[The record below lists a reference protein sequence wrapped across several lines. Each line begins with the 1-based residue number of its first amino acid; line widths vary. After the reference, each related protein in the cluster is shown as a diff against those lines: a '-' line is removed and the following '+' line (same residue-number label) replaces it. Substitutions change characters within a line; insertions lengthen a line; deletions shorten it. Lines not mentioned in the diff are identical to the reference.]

1 MRSPRQASAPLLAA
15 ALIGASAG
23 PVAPARASEAPEPPE
38 APPLA
43 ITPLPRPAGVD
54 DRDLLEVLGLRQPAG
69 RPPEPKRGKLMLFVI
84 PVFSSSP
91 TTGFALG
98 AGASGAV
105 ALGSPA
111 DTIVSSLSASL
122 MVTTKEQLM
131 TSLRSVIVTDRNA
144 WELLGDF
151 RYYRFSEPTYGLGTG
166 DSGVGGG
173 FTLNGLDTAA
183 LPGAQPMRF
192 DYLKVHETV
201 FRRVRGHAYLGAG
214 YHLDVHRKIEDEL
227 LDLGAAPPAVTSHY
241 AYSRVEGFDPTRYTL
256 SGLSV
261 DALYETRDHTL
272 DPYRGVYALLSF
284 RVNPTF
290 LGSSARS
297 SSVYGEL
304 RTYLPVSTTR
314 PRHLLAVWLR
324 ADAVVSGSV
333 PYLDLPA
340 IGYDTRGRSGRGYA
354 AGRFRGT
361 SLAYAELEYRF
372 PLTRSGVLGGVAFVS
387 ATTAARP
394 ALSDPS
400 LGVNDPGTPL
410 FDSIEPAGG
419 AGLRIRVD
427 RQARMNLVVDY
438 AIGAGGASGFY
449 LAVGEAF

>member
-15 ALIGASAG
+15 ALIGSWAG
-23 PVAPARASEAPEPPE
+23 PVAPARASETPP
-38 APPLA
+38 PSLA
-43 ITPLPRPAGVD
+43 ATTAGMD
-54 DRDLLEVLGLRQPAG
+54 DRDVLDVLGLRRG
-69 RPPEPKRGKLMLFVI
+69 TERPSEPKRGQLMLFVI

-98 AGASGAV
+98 AGASGAI
-105 ALGSPA
+105 ALGSPI

-131 TSLRSVIVTDRNA
+131 ASLRSVLVTDRND

-166 DSGVGGG
+166 DGAIGGG
-173 FTLNGLDTAA
+173 FALNGIDTAA

-192 DYLKVHETV
+192 DYVKVHETV
-201 FRRVRGHAYLGAG
+201 FRRVRGSAYLGAG
-214 YHLDVHRKIEDEL
+214 YHLDVHRKIEDQL
-227 LDLGAAPPAVTSHY
+227 LDPQATPPSITSHY
-241 AYSRVEGFDPTRYTL
+241 AYSRVEGFDPARYTL
-256 SGLSV
+256 SGVSI
-261 DALYETRDHTL
+261 DGLYETRDHTL
-272 DPYRGVYALLSF
+272 DPYRGAYLQVSY
-284 RVNPTF
+284 RMNPTW
-290 LGSSARS
+290 LGSSQRS
-297 SSVYGEL
+297 TSLYGEL
-304 RTYLPVSTTR
+304 RTYLPVSTAR
-314 PRHLLAVWLR
+314 PRHVVAFWVR
-324 ADAVVSGSV
+324 ADAVVSGAV

-361 SLAYAELEYRF
+361 SLAYGEVEYRF

-394 ALSDPS
+394 ALSDPA
-400 LGVNDPGTPL
+400 LGVNDPGVAL
-410 FDSIEPAGG
+410 FAEIEPAAG

-427 RQARMNLVVDY
+427 RQARMNLVLDY
-438 AIGAGGASGFY
+438 AIGAEGASGFY